1 MSTATESRSPVK
13 PPPGHKAKAKPP
25 RFAYLDDRPTVD
37 EPALLTLHVGG
48 KECDYWLRVVPSN
61 FGEAFQLTKIIP
73 TGNGPAELGEV
84 YFVLFESEFSAS
96 CECKGFLRW
105 GHCKHLDSLKALRL
119 AGKV

>member
-1 MSTATESRSPVK
+1 MSTVQQTPAPVK
-13 PPPGHKAKAKPP
+13 SPAGRKARAKPQ

-48 KECDYWLRVVPSN
+48 KESDYWLHIVPSN
-61 FGEAFQLTKIIP
+61 FGEAFQLTKIVP

-84 YFVLFESEFSAS
+84 YHILFEGEFSAS

-105 GHCKHLDSLKALRL
+105 GHCKHL
-119 AGKV
+119 